1 MKNKV
6 LTLIIGILIGSI
18 LTSGV
23 FLIVKPN
30 SKNNQ
35 PDFSKMPTDFSGMKD
50 GERPS
55 FGDSSN
61 RPSRKER
68 PSSDS
73 ENKTEDNKTEEKS
86 E

>member
-1 MKNKV
+1 MKNKI
-6 LTLIIGILIGSI
+6 LTLIIGMLIGSI
-18 LTSGV
+18 ITSGV

-35 PDFSKMPTDFSGMKD
+35 PDFSKMPADFSGMKD
-50 GERPS
+50 GERPN

-68 PSSDS
+68 TSSDS
-73 ENKTEDNKTEEKS
+73 KEEKKDTDEKS